1 MAVSDKER
9 AKWREDAVFYNKMYS
24 LSSGGYTSEK
34 CDRIIALLDDL
45 DERGCEHGDVLRSNI
60 GEAISAWRAYVAY
73 LQAKYPAA
81 PGTLW
86 ALTCPH
92 HKRIDAIFRNID
104 KVGGK

>member
-1 MAVSDKER
+1 MAVSDQQ
-9 AKWREDAVFYNKMYS
+9 REDLRMYCENIVNAP
-24 LSSGGYTSEK
+24 SGKFLFSRRHFAKQT
-34 CDRIIALLDDL
+34 IALLDDL